1 MLNEKDFPKI
11 RDYIIGILPEILERE
26 PSVAETIQTIVADVA
41 PSKQAVTRVAEKMAE
56 YRVDTQQSVHN
67 LRSEMNQQFEQV
79 DQRFEQ
85 VDQRFE
91 QVDQRFDQVD
101 QRFEQVDQRFD
112 QVDQRFETMHKTQ
125 LGMKRDIAKMKET
138 QDRILRRLDGQEKW
152 LRLSIGQMGNDKGQS
167 LEDFVAAA
175 LAYGL
180 NNADISADKI
190 RLRQPLVDE
199 TGLIFYPGFTTE
211 IDLIVED
218 HRIVVFEVKATTKNG
233 DPYLFS
239 LKIDLLR
246 RQNPEIPV
254 EGILISIGAREK
266 IQAECDNAGIKLMT

>member
-1 MLNEKDFPKI
+1 MLDEKDFPKI

-67 LRSEMNQQFEQV
+67 LRSEMN
-79 DQRFEQ
+79 
-85 VDQRFE
+85 
-91 QVDQRFDQVD
+91 

-190 RLRQPLVDE
+190 RLRQSLVDE

-218 HRIVVFEVKATTKNG
+218 HRIVVFEVKATTKSG